1 MLKELENLINFIQ
14 TEYIVFN
21 EKWQQSMYYSR
32 INLKNNSVYKLVN
45 NEKLLNSIFNYRE
58 FINENNIQ
66 LLMDF
71 KQYNTDRAKINIRT
85 KTKNSIE
92 FKIDRYIQEH
102 ENGEVP
108 ISKCL
113 NDLFGIRIICS
124 EELRYEDIKKFIEQ
138 KYSKLKCINSSKKEY
153 IATHIYFK
161 QDNFSFPWELQ
172 IWNEKDE
179 ISNIISH
186 EKYKQGYVKWEE
198 ERREN

>member
-1 MLKELENLINFIQ
+1 MLKEVEDLIYFIQ
-14 TEYIVFN
+14 NEYISFN
-21 EKWQQSMYYSR
+21 EKWQQSIYYSK
-32 INLKNNSVYKLVN
+32 INLKNNLVYKLVD
-45 NEKLLNSIFNYRE
+45 NEELLNCIFNYRE

-71 KQYNTDRAKINIRT
+71 KEYNNKAKINVRT

-92 FKIDRYIQEH
+92 FKIDRYIKEH
-102 ENGEVP
+102 ENGEIP

-113 NDLFGIRIICS
+113 NDLFGIRIICDENIKF
-124 EELRYEDIKKFIEQ
+124 EEIKRFIEQ
-138 KYSKLKCINSSKKEY
+138 KYPILKCINSSKKEC

-161 QDNFSFPWELQ
+161 QDNLSFPWELQ
-172 IWNEKDE
+172 IWNKEDE

-198 ERREN
+198 ERRQN